1 MVLVKS
7 LVQADWSKTTLPHN
21 IGQNPAVMDPH
32 ERKSVFV
39 KTSLIPGSNEGLFAR
54 RAFSPGEIV
63 SYFSGQRT
71 FSSVMFHDNMTE
83 KEEWV
88 TSEYYFNLEYN
99 SPAWWEYPQVSW
111 IPLIQPSY
119 VQSWCLPVYHHQPPT
134 NYLSKRVFK
143 RPYI

>member
-1 MVLVKS
+1 MESSGQFPVNVNIESKVKIIYY
-7 LVQADWSKTTLPHN
+7 LVQTDWSKTTLPHN
-21 IGQNPAVMDPH
+21 IGQNPTVMDPH

-71 FSSVMFHDNMTE
+71 FSSEMFHANMTE
-83 KEEWV
+83 EEEWV

-99 SPAWWEYPQVSW
+99 SPAWWEYPQVTFS
-111 IPLIQPSY
+111 
-119 VQSWCLPVYHHQPPT
+119 T
-134 NYLSKRVFK
+134 
-143 RPYI
+143 

>member
-1 MVLVKS
+1 MRNFDDH
-7 LVQADWSKTTLPHN
+7 VQADWGETTLPHD
-21 IGQNPAVMDPH
+21 IGQHPTVMDPH

-71 FSSVMFHDNMTE
+71 FSSEMFHSNMTE
-83 KEEWV
+83 EENWV

-99 SPAWWEYPQVSW
+99 SPAWWGYTQVSW
-111 IPLIQPSY
+111 
-119 VQSWCLPVYHHQPPT
+119 WM
-134 NYLSKRVFK
+134 KFD
-143 RPYI
+143 